1 MTTGR
6 FAGKK
11 AVVTRNYDDG
21 NKVLLTSFQKHK
33 FPHLLVVGIARN
45 PQRVHRKINKKKFI
59 KKTGVKTFLKAVN
72 QNHVMPTR
80 FLVNDFDFKEVKEDN
95 LKGENRVALKKKFRK
110 AFSEVYRN
118 LPNPKTN

>member
-11 AVVTRNYDDG
+11 AVVAKNYDDG
-21 NKVLLTSFQKHK
+21 NKVPTLTSQKHK

-45 PQRVHRKINKKKFI
+45 PQRVQRKISKKKFI

-80 FLVNDFDFKEVKEDN
+80 FLVGDFDLKEVKEDN
-95 LKGENRVALKKKFRK
+95 LKGENKVSLNKKFRK
-110 AFSEVYRN
+110 ALS
-118 LPNPKTN
+118 LIHI